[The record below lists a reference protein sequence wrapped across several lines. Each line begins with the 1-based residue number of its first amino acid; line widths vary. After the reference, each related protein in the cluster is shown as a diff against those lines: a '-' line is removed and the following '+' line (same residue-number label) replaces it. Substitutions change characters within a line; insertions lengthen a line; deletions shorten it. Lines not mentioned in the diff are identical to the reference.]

1 MNAARLTKEEL
12 AQVGEGAIGYVR
24 KVTSDDMA
32 ARFPGL
38 PELMPGLELWAL
50 FAANGAPILITDAR
64 DAALRGAVENEILP
78 VSLH

>member
-12 AQVGEGAIGYVR
+12 AHVGEGAIGYVR